1 VAKHDRIWGR
11 VTQRQSAGARRLAAS
26 PRSLVLAFGHA
37 VAFAL
42 LAGSTASIGVGQAR
56 ASLEIAPD
64 FQRPP
69 VGGGPT
75 IRLADYRGKVVL
87 VNFWAS
93 WCGPCLQEM
102 PRLSAWQSAYGPIG
116 LQIIGVAMDDSE
128 APVKRYLAA
137 HSVAYPIVMGDAE
150 LGRTYGGVLGL
161 PCSFLIDSQGTMIAR
176 IQGEVDLDRLQE
188 QIKALLP
195 RRRTPPKS
203 G

>member
-1 VAKHDRIWGR
+1 

-42 LAGSTASIGVGQAR
+42 LAGSTASI
-56 ASLEIAPD
+56 
-64 FQRPP
+64 
-69 VGGGPT
+69 GGGPT